1 LILTTHDLSNIPS
14 KKEAK
19 LHQSTEKNKMK
30 IKNKI
35 VAVVLISCIII
46 FCALHAAASF
56 IIMPSYKDIENQQT
70 KQSVNQALTTLNYRL
85 VELHEKVRDYAAWD
99 DTYQF
104 VQTHNPEY
112 TEINLDT
119 AFKNLRLNLIVVVDN
134 NGNLVYCGSY
144 DLNNAVLTVTSR
156 EATDYL
162 AKVFWAFEE
171 LDQSKSG
178 IISLDNQPVL
188 VSISPVLTSSGE
200 GPVMG
205 GMLFGKYL
213 DSPEMERISEII
225 GYNFS
230 ISNIDDFIL
239 QSENSQIADALN
251 ENPQAVLVQEKTPEI
266 ISGYMLVNDLE
277 ASPKFI
283 LQVNNTREVYQHGAF
298 TRNIFIASSFILS
311 LFFGIGVLF
320 ILQKQIIKPL
330 TNLAA
335 NVNGSITSSN
345 TKEANSKL
353 ATDEVSV
360 LTKMIKDSVNQKLD
374 TMNEVSRMV
383 AHDLRNPLTGIKGAA
398 YSLKKNYGQEIGE
411 KGRDLLEVIDD
422 CVEYSNK
429 IVSDLWEYSSEIK
442 LDKTRNSPYQLIKCA
457 LTTLEIPKNI
467 QIVNYANDEQ
477 TLNVDAGKIKR
488 VFSNL
493 LKNAVDAMPNGGTLN
508 ITSQKLQ
515 REVEFDFKDSGVG
528 MSEETVKKI
537 GEPFFTTKAKGM
549 GVGFSIC
556 KRIVEAHRGRI
567 EVESAPGKGTK
578 IAVFL
583 PLSQ

>member
-1 LILTTHDLSNIPS
+1 
-14 KKEAK
+14 
-19 LHQSTEKNKMK
+19 MK
-30 IKNKI
+30 IKTKL
-35 VAVVLISCIII
+35 VAVIIISCIII
-46 FCALHAAASF
+46 FFALHAVASF
-56 IIMPSYKDIENQQT
+56 LIMPSYEEIENQQT
-70 KQSVNQALTTLNYRL
+70 KHAVNQTLTTLNYRL
-85 VELHEKVRDYAAWD
+85 LELQEKVKDYSSWD
-99 DTYQF
+99 DTYVF
-104 VQTHNPEY
+104 VQTHNQDYVER
-112 TEINLDT
+112 NLNT
-119 AFKNLRLNLIVVVDN
+119 AFKNLRLNLIAVVDN
-134 NGNLVYCGSY
+134 NGNLVYCESY
-144 DLNNAVLTVTSR
+144 DLNHAMPLETSQG
-156 EATDYL
+156 TKDYL
-162 AKVFWAFEE
+162 TDKAIWGFESA
-171 LDQSKSG
+171 DQSKSG

-188 VSISPVLTSSGE
+188 VSISPILTSSGE
-200 GPVMG
+200 GPIMG
-205 GMLFGKYL
+205 EMLFGKYL
-213 DSPEMERISEII
+213 DSPEIEKISEIT
-225 GYNFS
+225 GYNFTFS
-230 ISNIDDFIL
+230 TVERFSAVNNKVTDTL
-239 QSENSQIADALN
+239 TVNPQVVLVKENS
-251 ENPQAVLVQEKTPEI
+251 PQL
-266 ISGYMLVNDLE
+266 ISGYALVNDLE
-277 ASPKFI
+277 STPKFI
-283 LQVNNTREVYQHGAF
+283 LQVDHNREVYQHGVF
-298 TRNIFIASSFILS
+298 TRNIFIFAAFMLS

-335 NVNGSITSSN
+335 NVNGSIIGSN
-345 TKEANSKL
+345 TKEVKSKL

-360 LTKMIKDSVNQKLD
+360 LAGMIKDSVNQKLD

-398 YSLKKNYGQEIGE
+398 YALKKNYGEEIGE

-442 LDKTRNSPYQLIKCA
+442 LDKTMNSPYQLIKCA

-467 QIVNYANDEQ
+467 QIVNYASDEQ

-493 LKNAVDAMPNGGTLN
+493 LKNAFDAMPNGGTLN
-508 ITSQKLQ
+508 ITSKKLQ
-515 REVEFDFKDSGVG
+515 EEIEFDFKDTGVG

-556 KRIVEAHRGRI
+556 KRIVEAHQGRI